1 MKNIAKTCVLLI
13 LTIHLTS
20 CKSKQ
25 QLTASSPDEIE
36 ISIPCSGGDYRSD
49 NEYIR
54 ASSMGESQDITIAKK
69 KAKNNTLQELAS
81 KVKTTVQS
89 VVDNY
94 QNSTGTQD
102 GENISKRFEA
112 LTREVVD
119 IELSNYKTVCE
130 KLTKTKDGKYRSYLA
145 YEIEVEA
152 LLKPLS
158 EKISQD
164 EVLKID
170 YNYEK
175 FKKNF
180 EDAINKNK

>member
-1 MKNIAKTCVLLI
+1 MLN
-13 LTIHLTS
+13 
-20 CKSKQ
+20 
-25 QLTASSPDEIE
+25 
-36 ISIPCSGGDYRSD
+36 
-49 NEYIR
+49 
-54 ASSMGESQDITIAKK
+54 
-69 KAKNNTLQELAS
+69 KA
-81 KVKTTVQS
+81 
-89 VVDNY
+89 
-94 QNSTGTQD
+94 
-102 GENISKRFEA
+102 
-112 LTREVVD
+112 
-119 IELSNYKTVCE
+119 

>member
-1 MKNIAKTCVLLI
+1 MKNFTKSILIIALAINFTA
-13 LTIHLTS
+13 

-25 QLTASSPDEIE
+25 QTVSAGPGEVEVI
-36 ISIPCSGGDYRSD
+36 IPCSGEDFRSD
-49 NEYIR
+49 KKYIR
-54 ASSMGESQDITIAKK
+54 ASSMGESQDMTIAKK

-119 IELSNYKTVCE
+119 VELSNYTTACE

-145 YEIEVEA
+145 YEIEVDA
-152 LLKPLS
+152 LLEPLS
-158 EKISQD
+158 AKISQD

-180 EDAINKNK
+180 EDALSKKN